1 MKSKQRKKKIR
12 KEKNKEKKTP
22 FADAV
27 KEAGY
32 EDKYYAKQR

>member
-22 FADAV
+22 FADMI
-27 KEAGY
+27 KKAGY
-32 EDKYYAKQR
+32 EDKYYAK

>member
-1 MKSKQRKKKIR
+1 MKLKQRKKQLR

-32 EDKYYAKQR
+32 EDKYYAK